1 MSVFN
6 PLFQLSGPN
15 LFGLAV
21 AAIWTIIWQG
31 LALWHAARNNQR
43 NWFIAVLIFNTA
55 GLLPIIY
62 LIWYKPQQTKLKKK
76 SQMKLSSQSLSP

>member
-1 MSVFN
+1 MQFFTQN
-6 PLFQLSGPN
+6 QAAFIALS
-15 LFGLAV
+15 
-21 AAIWTIIWQG
+21 IWSLIWKG
-31 LALWHAARNNQR
+31 FALWRASRNNQR

>member
-1 MSVFN
+1 MPIFN
-6 PLFQLSGPN
+6 SLFQTSGLN

-21 AAIWTIIWQG
+21 VAIWTLIWQG
-31 LALWHAARNNQR
+31 LALWHSARNNQR

-62 LIWYKPQQTKLKKK
+62 LIWYKPKLKKK
-76 SQMKLSSQSLSP
+76 RIMQRSNQNLTP